1 MSSIIVRDV
10 EKIFHVEKTVW
21 AKELKQ
27 KERCVLNSLVRL
39 EGFSEVEDGRMEKKA
54 WGQIV
59 EHLKC
64 WAV

>member
-21 AKELKQ
+21 ANELKQ
-27 KERCVLNSLVRL
+27 KERCVLNNLVRL
-39 EGFSEVEDGRMEKKA
+39 EGFSEVEDGRIEKKA

-59 EHLKC
+59 EHLKY